1 MTTLYKTPLS
11 KLTLE
16 KATLRKDY
24 RVLRE
29 KLLFSANASLAN
41 TYLQVLQATN
51 WFQQAVSLGG
61 YAARSDELPFWWVME
76 QTLDKSWYLPK
87 INPHIDQERSQELT
101 FLKYTGEKSALT
113 LSRFGILEPAET
125 AIKPEEALQ
134 VLFIPALAYDL
145 RGYRL
150 GYGKG
155 YYDRYLS
162 SPEAA
167 QKRPLLVGVAHSM
180 LLTDRLPHEPHDVP
194 VDILLTEQGLITTR

>member
-1 MTTLYKTPLS
+1 MITLSDLS
-11 KLTLE
+11 LE

-24 RVLRE
+24 RALRQ
-29 KLLFSANASLAN
+29 KLALTAHGSIAT
-41 TYLQVLQATN
+41 TYLQVLHHAD
-51 WFQQAVSLGG
+51 WFQQAMFLGG

-87 INPHIDQERSQELT
+87 INPDIDQERSQELT
-101 FLKYTGEKSALT
+101 FLKYTGAKSE
-113 LSRFGILEPAET
+113 LSLGRFGILEPAET

-162 SPEAA
+162 SPEEA

-180 LLTDRLPHEPHDVP
+180 LLTDRLPREPYDVP